1 MNRTLFRL
9 FDLFCPGAASVPGLS
24 YLKGVMD
31 HVFAADVYIAA
42 LGLELETATD
52 PAHKADV
59 LAELA
64 RMGVRSRA
72 VAPKRESR

>member
-1 MNRTLFRL
+1 
-9 FDLFCPGAASVPGLS
+9 
-24 YLKGVMD
+24 MD